1 VLHTPEPFP
10 DDCGGPFTPG
20 DGDAL
25 VANVVDSIGLVTKFT
40 YFRPAELTIE
50 VPTPTG
56 DDVPVIDIPLFFE
69 ATAYNVALAGT
80 TTADFCVGRDPREL
94 PTKFEYRFLNVAE
107 LSNTGTCGDL
117 SHLDLKIWPFYRGFP
132 GKVDGIAGVYF
143 VVATVQTTA
152 EFRGVVSVLP
162 DPSQLIDYSN
172 AAVDPTIKAAC
183 GGPLPWRPLNLAF
196 SVPAF
201 GDFPNVEGN
210 KGKNSTVQCDPPGSL
225 TRRTTHVY
233 PARLD
238 AKIGKFEGKVFDEAA
253 HLLLQISGLAQTIE
267 EIKQC
272 SPSSLPAVN
281 AMRAYLAAAT
291 LKILARRY
299 DNAISLLEQIAFVA
313 NPVTPNT
320 PKFPGCPLNANYEG
334 ETIGRA
340 LGLSFSVH
348 DRLKFAN
355 PANWDVYLIPAE
367 LEVPL
372 LLSDAID

>member
-1 VLHTPEPFP
+1 MITDL
-10 DDCGGPFTPG
+10 GPFLNNERISGLNGVGYFPEQTSIQ
-20 DGDAL
+20 
-25 VANVVDSIGLVTKFT
+25 NVL
-40 YFRPAELTIE
+40 
-50 VPTPTG
+50 TPTG
-56 DDVPVIDIPLFFE
+56 INVPFIELNVLPLVSS
-69 ATAYNVALAGT
+69 NVVLQGLTDANV
-80 TTADFCVGRDPREL
+80 CVGPDEREL
-94 PTKFEYRFLNVAE
+94 PTGFQFRFLDLSE
-107 LSNTGTCGDL
+107 LGNKGTCGDL
-117 SHLDLKIWPFYRGFP
+117 SHLAGLKIWPFYRGFP
-132 GKVDGIAGVYF
+132 GKLDIGGVPTQGVWF
-143 VVATVQTTA
+143 VIATVKTTS
-152 EFRGVVSVLP
+152 EHRGPIAALP
-162 DPSQLIDYSN
+162 NPGVLIDYSN

-183 GGPLPWRPLNLAF
+183 RGPLPWRPLNVAF

-238 AKIGKFEGKVFDEAA
+238 IKIGKFEGKVFDEAA

-348 DRLKFAN
+348 DRLKYAN
-355 PANWDVYLIPAE
+355 PANWDVYQIPAE

-372 LLSDAID
+372 LLSDAD